1 MLRRP
6 FPCQQL
12 DVRLW
17 DGDARS
23 HLTLLLL
30 ISSKL
35 LLQVHET
42 LIQLSDLVCQEIT
55 LAPWR
60 QGPQCDL
67 FSSQRTNGYTWVL
80 PWSRRHRK
88 KKELTHLQSC
98 TEFCAMH
105 MQCMHASESDSHC
118 GKWSLRNL
126 WATHRINHGFCTY
139 HRSTGISGVSCTIK
153 EHDLPSGLV
162 QFQNP

>member
-60 QGPQCDL
+60 QRPQCDL

-80 PWSRRHRK
+80 SWSRRRRK
-88 KKELTHLQSC
+88 KKRVDPP
-98 TEFCAMH
+98 AIMH
-105 MQCMHASESDSHC
+105 RVLCNAHAVHARFRVRL
-118 GKWSLRNL
+118 SLREVEPSEPVGHTQDKPWLLHVSQIYRNIRSL
-126 WATHRINHGFCTY
+126 VY
-139 HRSTGISGVSCTIK
+139 HKRT
-153 EHDLPSGLV
+153 
-162 QFQNP
+162 